1 VISSD
6 ALSQAARRN
15 QTTEVNI
22 AREYCQHLF
31 LGAFYRESG
40 SERVM
45 FKGDTAL
52 RMIYGSPRFSEDLD
66 FSGFRTSV
74 REIEDWVVSALGEM
88 ERNAIP
94 VSIAESKKTSGGYL
108 AIIASPVR
116 DLPVQI
122 QVQVSLRRRDDVKGQ
137 GVLVTPELLPA
148 YTLTQLPQRWL
159 VEEKLEAL
167 LTRRKPRD
175 YFDLYFMLR
184 KGLIP
189 TGSKGRLRQAKD
201 ALVKSRMD
209 FGHDLGPFLP
219 RSQTSVVKDLRKALL
234 EELQRHGL

>member
-1 VISSD
+1 MISSD

-15 QTTEVNI
+15 QTTDLNI

-45 FKGDTAL
+45 FKGGTAL
-52 RMIYGSPRFSEDLD
+52 RIVYGSPRFSEDLD
-66 FSGFRTSV
+66 FSGFRTTI
-74 REIEDWVVSALGEM
+74 REIEDWVTSAAGEL

-108 AIIASPVR
+108 AIITSPVR

-122 QVQVSLRRRDDVKGQ
+122 QVQVSLRRRNDVKGQ

-148 YTLTQLPQRWL
+148 YTLTQLPERLL

-167 LTRRKPRD
+167 MTRRKPRD

-184 KGLIP
+184 KALIP
-189 TGSKGRLRQAKD
+189 TGMKSPLRQAKD
-201 ALVKSRMD
+201 AVVESRMD
-209 FGHDLGPFLP
+209 FGQDLGPFLP
-219 RSQTSVVKDLRKALL
+219 RSHASVVKDLRKTLL
-234 EELQRHGL
+234 EELQRHGI